1 MNSFREDH
9 LLIHKFEDSRKLMI
23 HFSVPVNNIIYT
35 RNDDLNV
42 IFKLYKDK
50 YDNLDSIIE
59 NLFDATRP
67 IVDYGEHEQCTG
79 KRVSYKTAV
88 YKFVELSCPTGI
100 CKEVRNTNCIIYQL
114 SVYYPEDEDFVQV
127 HIYAKRR

>member
-9 LLIHKFEDSRKLMI
+9 LSIHKLEDQYKWMI
-23 HFSVPVNNIIYT
+23 HFSKHIDNTIDV
-35 RNDDLNV
+35 RNHDINV

-67 IVDYGEHEQCTG
+67 AVDYD
-79 KRVSYKTAV
+79 KKISYIP
-88 YKFVELSCPTGI
+88 VELSYPSDV
-100 CKEVRNTNCIIYQL
+100 CKEVCSTNCIIYQL
-114 SVYYPEDEDFVQV
+114 NTYYPENEDFVQV
-127 HIYAKRR
+127 HIYAKRC